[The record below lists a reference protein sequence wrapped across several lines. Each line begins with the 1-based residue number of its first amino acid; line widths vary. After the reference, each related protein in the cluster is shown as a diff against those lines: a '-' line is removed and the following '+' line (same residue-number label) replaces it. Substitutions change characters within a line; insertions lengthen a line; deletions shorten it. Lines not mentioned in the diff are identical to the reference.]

1 MTGTIIRGPFRTRLR
16 MVRPQ
21 PPAARLRGA
30 IADLRECIRE
40 ATVNRDDLREI
51 AHRLDSLADDMEGHA

>member
-1 MTGTIIRGPFRTRLR
+1 MTGNIIRGPFRTRLR

-21 PPAARLRGA
+21 PPATRLRGA

-40 ATVNRDDLREI
+40 ANVNPDDLREI
-51 AHRLDSLADDMEGHA
+51 ALRLDALADDMEGHA